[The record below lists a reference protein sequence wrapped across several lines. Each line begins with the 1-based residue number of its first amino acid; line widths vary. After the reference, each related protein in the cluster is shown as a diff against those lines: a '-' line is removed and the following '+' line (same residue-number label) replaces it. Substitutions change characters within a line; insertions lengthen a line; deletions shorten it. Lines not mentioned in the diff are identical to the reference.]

1 MMEKKLC
8 ELRTALEKEKAE
20 KDVYKKLS
28 EKLLKERDEYKAKF
42 EETLTLKSVETT
54 TDKEGKS
61 LTFKGYSCKLGR
73 TTERR
78 HEQELKRSAQI
89 PATTVMAAGTFY
101 KNY

>member
-61 LTFKGYSCKLGR
+61 LTFKGKFM
-73 TTERR
+73 
-78 HEQELKRSAQI
+78 QI
-89 PATTVMAAGTFY
+89 RAY
-101 KNY
+101 H